1 MSRTRSS
8 SAPRS
13 VFRRRRIFFALVA
26 LVLSL
31 SGRARADDVYL
42 TAEEAPAAVF
52 PDADRFERTEVP
64 ATEPLRARV
73 RERLGK
79 VQPTVW
85 EPRYPI
91 AIAYRE
97 DERLGVS
104 IVVEEVGKHRAI
116 TFVVGVDTKGD
127 VVGVAVMAYREA
139 YGGEVRSRRFLS
151 QYRGKSGDDALIP
164 GADVR
169 NIAGATLS
177 GRAIGRGVKKAIAVL
192 DSAEVPSLHA
202 GRR

>member
-13 VFRRRRIFFALVA
+13 VSRRRILLALVA
-26 LVLSL
+26 LAIGL
-31 SGRARADDVYL
+31 SGRARGDDVYL
-42 TAEEAPAAVF
+42 TVEEAPAAVF
-52 PDADRFERTEVP
+52 PRADRFDRLDVP

-85 EPRYPI
+85 EERYPV
-91 AIAYRE
+91 AIAYRG
-97 DERLGVS
+97 DERLGTS
-104 IVVEEVGKHRAI
+104 IIVEEVGKHRAI
-116 TFVVGVDTKGD
+116 TFVVGIDTND
-127 VVGVAVMAYREA
+127 EVVGVAVMAYREA

-151 QYRGKSGDDALIP
+151 QYRGKSADDALIP
-164 GADVR
+164 GSDVR

-177 GRAIGRGVKKAIAVL
+177 ARAIGRGVKKAIAVL
-192 DSAEVPSLHA
+192 DSVEVPALHA